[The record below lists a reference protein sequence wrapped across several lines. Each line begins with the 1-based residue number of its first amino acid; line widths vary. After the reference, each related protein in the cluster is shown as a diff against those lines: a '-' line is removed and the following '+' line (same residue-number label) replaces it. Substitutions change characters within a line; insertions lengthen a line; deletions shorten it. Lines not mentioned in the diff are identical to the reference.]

1 MPPEVAHR
9 WDTPVYF
16 GTLYL
21 PFFHVYITVHA
32 YLCMHSYEV
41 GIQIFRVS
49 RGNGTDIDY
58 SRAHT
63 EEEVKMW
70 AKMEEAQVSEL

>member
-1 MPPEVAHR
+1 MKLEFRSGGPR
-9 WDTPVYF
+9 
-16 GTLYL
+16 
-21 PFFHVYITVHA
+21 
-32 YLCMHSYEV
+32 V
-41 GIQIFRVS
+41 G
-49 RGNGTDIDY
+49 RGNGTDIDC